1 MYNVN
6 IGKGKLGARQLR
18 LAVKDPNLFINT
30 TTIQQIQ
37 QYKIVLFIFLLSL
50 LRDVKIYLHLSRMKL
65 V

>member
-18 LAVKDPNLFINT
+18 LAVKDPNLFID
-30 TTIQQIQ
+30 TTIQQ
-37 QYKIVLFIFLLSL
+37 YNIVLFLFLLSL